1 VGQIT
6 HVTEHLGEIRK
17 REFRRMLVVSLVAH
31 SAMLLL
37 AMVEFQTSDV
47 LLPGVVSVEL
57 VSLPG
62 AVAVPAPQP
71 KAAPPKPEPKPEP
84 IPEPEPPPPPK
95 PVAKKVVLP
104 EKTRTPKPKPK
115 KRVVKKPPPQP
126 VEEDYSD
133 VMAQLRSDA
142 GESKP
147 EPVTRRAAAPA
158 ATGSAGGAGVRVT
171 PEVAA
176 WLKKAKIHVRRSW
189 VLPAGFRTQQ
199 LEAHVMVDLD
209 AGGKVVGVPKVVKR
223 SGNPWF
229 DEGVV
234 RAVQS
239 ASPLPAPP
247 EAGEWA
253 FAFVPG
259 DSF

>member
-1 VGQIT
+1 VGQVA
-6 HVTEHLGEIRK
+6 HVTEHLGEIRR

-31 SAMLLL
+31 AAMLLL
-37 AMVEFQTSDV
+37 ATIEFQSSAV
-47 LLPGVVSVEL
+47 LLPGVISVDL

-62 AVAVPAPQP
+62 AVP
-71 KAAPPKPEPKPEP
+71 APPKPEPKAEP
-84 IPEPEPPPPPK
+84 IPEPEPPPPPPT

-104 EKTRTPKPKPK
+104 ENPRTPKPKPRK
-115 KRVVKKPPPQP
+115 KVVKTPPPQP
-126 VEEDYSD
+126 AEEDYAD
-133 VMAQLRSDA
+133 VMAQLRADA

-147 EPVTRRAAAPA
+147 EPVTRRQAAPA
-158 ATGSAGGAGVRVT
+158 ATGAAGGAGVRVT

-189 VLPAGFRTQQ
+189 VLPPAFRTQQ

-209 AGGKVVGVPKVVKR
+209 AGGRVVGVPKVVKR

-234 RAVQS
+234 RAVQL

-247 EAGEWA
+247 EPGEWA